1 MCWISG
7 RDGGD
12 KFLVVVGL
20 EGVFILCLFGGG
32 GLSLKGEAGNNS

>member
-12 KFLVVVGL
+12 RFLVVVGL
-20 EGVFILCLFGGG
+20 EGVFILCLLGGG
-32 GLSLKGEAGNNS
+32 GVIIERGGGE

>member
-7 RDGGD
+7 RDGED
-12 KFLVVVGL
+12 RFLVVVGL
-20 EGVFILCLFGGG
+20 EGVFILCLLGG